1 MVLNYNRDVETF
13 PVVKTIITRITGNP
27 DLYRSPTDMGVNMV
41 GNCITDDE
49 AVKEACKQEI
59 IRRYYKACCDY
70 KNGNADIDVTHRI
83 EALMQQLDITAADRL
98 VAGAANKREKDVG
111 VSVTAIELPDGRIIT
126 GKQSEL
132 MTAPAAAILNSIK
145 TLSGMADEIY
155 LLSPIVLEP
164 MQRMKRDILKNHTQR
179 LNLEE
184 VLMAL
189 SICAATNSMVELAIT
204 KLCELSGCEAHS
216 TTILSPSDESML
228 RKLKLNFT
236 CEPEFSNNSLYNV

>member
-1 MVLNYNRDVETF
+1 MTA
-13 PVVKTIITRITGNP
+13 I
-27 DLYRSPTDMGVNMV
+27 SPRLRWGLRVPN
-41 GNCITDDE
+41 
-49 AVKEACKQEI
+49 
-59 IRRYYKACCDY
+59 
-70 KNGNADIDVTHRI
+70 
-83 EALMQQLDITAADRL
+83 ITAQRRAL
-98 VAGAANKREKDVG
+98 HLIFSA
-111 VSVTAIELPDGRIIT
+111 
-126 GKQSEL
+126 
-132 MTAPAAAILNSIK
+132 
-145 TLSGMADEIY
+145 GMADEIY